1 MATTR
6 SKAPAKKAPAKRKG
20 AKKAPAKKAPK
31 LTIPQKTVM
40 CANKAAL
47 QLDHGVVMGYILQP
61 DTSKKF
67 RRCIKSTGSRAQVWK
82 GERAFTRTRN
92 GFKLKPGKN
101 GEIKRGRSGLVAKS
115 HWEQG
120 GLSKSD
126 LFQDSRSGRIKS
138 KRASAKAK
146 KQYKEQRKDKEWA
159 DMWDSYTKEKTTKKS
174 AHQKR
179 EACKKQGKVLNPK
192 TQKCRKPRR

>member
-6 SKAPAKKAPAKRKG
+6 SKPAKKAPAKRTKTS
-20 AKKAPAKKAPK
+20 KKASK

-40 CANKAAL
+40 CANKGIL

-61 DTSKKF
+61 DTSKKI
-67 RRCIKSTGSRAQVWK
+67 RRCIKSTGSRAQVWA

-92 GFKLKPGKN
+92 GFKLKAGKN
-101 GEIKRGRSGLVAKS
+101 GEIKRGRSGIVAAS

-146 KQYKEQRKDKEWA
+146 KQYKEQREDTEWA
-159 DMWDSYTKEKTTKKS
+159 DTWDSYTIPKSRKKS
-174 AHQKR
+174 AHEKR
-179 EACKKQGKVLNPK
+179 QTCKKRGKVLNPK
-192 TQKCRKPRR
+192 TGRCRNPRR